1 MDNAQTVYDAAVA
14 DYDAKLTIQKASDK
28 AVKDA
33 TAAIATLK
41 KEQAAALKLFD
52 KDAKAQLASITKDVK
67 TATSLGDFE
76 ANGALDTFSQTIDV
90 KSEVA
95 KVTSDSALTQVDTI
109 KAGFDDTKAVETA
122 KADIVKSLIDPTFKP
137 FVIDTSS
144 FKPTTGTTGISGVLD
159 DGIKPTTTVKPT
171 STTTVKPTSIT
182 TGSIASS
189 ITSIVGPSD
198 FTRPKLL
205 STDWNPAS

>member
-1 MDNAQTVYDAAVA
+1 M
-14 DYDAKLTIQKASDK
+14 TIQKASDK

-41 KEQAAALKLFD
+41 KEQTAALKLFD
-52 KDAKAQLASITKDVK
+52 KDSKAQLASITKDVK

-95 KVTSDSALTQVDTI
+95 KVKSDSALTQVDTI
-109 KAGFDDTKAVETA
+109 KTGFDDTKAVETA

-144 FKPTTGTTGISGVLD
+144 FKPTTGKSGVLD

-171 STTTVKPTSIT
+171 STTTVKPTSIS
-182 TGSIASS
+182 TGSITSS

-198 FTRPKLL
+198 ITRPKLL